1 MCEREERQS
10 IFILLYDLS
19 LSLSVWV
26 FSPRENKVGRKFER
40 TGRRQKG
47 EGGATLQH
55 VASIIAKKIYARKA
69 GRCRKEHSGANGGKE
84 GRDAGAEA
92 RLSVRWSRDNLGGDF
107 ADRPHNLLLI
117 HLHPNNSLKALLSLL
132 IYDTMHQSYLLRI
145 LYCLITIDD

>member
-1 MCEREERQS
+1 MCERES

-19 LSLSVWV
+19 LSLSVWAC
-26 FSPRENKVGRKFER
+26 FLIEQGRKKVWKDR
-40 TGRRQKG
+40 TETKR